1 MSLFPL
7 FLTNL
12 TLEHPGVRQLAGLE
26 TEAPGVVPLTVGG
39 REPENTLIFNWEVG
53 LIKFFCHFSRI

>member
-26 TEAPGVVPLTVGG
+26 TEAPRVVPLTVGG
-39 REPENTLIFNWEVG
+39 REPEHTLIFNWEVF
-53 LIKFFCHFSRI
+53 LSFFLDFI